1 MSTDDF
7 IEIFGGFLVDV
18 SLSLKGGDKLV
29 YIQDVYAEEWSSD
42 VVNFYSKSFNHGMN
56 LYTKDIKYIQYDE
69 NKFCIEILTNDLYYR
84 IYFDKRKEY
93 AFVLETLKE
102 LKLLGSVK

>member
-18 SLSLKGGDKLV
+18 SLSLKGKGRLAHID
-29 YIQDVYAEEWSSD
+29 DVYAEEWSSD
-42 VVNFYSKSFNHGMN
+42 IVKFYSKSFNYGIN
-56 LYTKDIKYIQYDE
+56 LYTKDINYIQYDE

-93 AFVLETLKE
+93 TFVLETLKE